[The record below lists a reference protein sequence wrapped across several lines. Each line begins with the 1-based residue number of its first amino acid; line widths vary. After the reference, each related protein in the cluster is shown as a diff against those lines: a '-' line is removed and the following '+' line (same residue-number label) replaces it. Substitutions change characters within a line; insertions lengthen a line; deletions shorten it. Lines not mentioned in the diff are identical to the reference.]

1 MLHLASSTLKIVL
14 SHFIDGPGARPGR
27 RVFAMP
33 REEEGVAI
41 AAGLELA
48 GARPVLI
55 FQDNGIG
62 NLLTALLT
70 LGQPYHL
77 PLLAVVSRRGGL
89 GEYNSMIHTIS
100 ERAEALLD
108 AAGVRWFQLDARTPV
123 EPLDGRDRARMGV
136 RARDA
141 PARVRAGQPDGLVTM
156 ADLDRA
162 DVLRFIDAAAPDSP
176 MVLSLGGIAREMLAV
191 AGRKGNHFISLDAMG
206 QTVPVALGLAL
217 GLERRAGVGQGH
229 RDRGRWLAAD
239 GTCPY

>member
-1 MLHLASSTLKIVL
+1 VTSAGTAAGDAGDRGGAVPASPAGSQQALEQDVLERRSAAVIAGIEAVDPDHILHLASSTLKLVL
-14 SHFIDGPGARPGR
+14 AHFIDGPGARPGR

-48 GARPVLI
+48 GALPTLI

-70 LGQPYHL
+70 LSQPYHL

-108 AAGVRWFQLDARTPV
+108 AAGVRWFQLDGRTPV
-123 EPLDGRDRARMGV
+123 ERWAAEIERAWAFARATHRPVFVLVNLMG
-136 RARDA
+136 
-141 PARVRAGQPDGLVTM
+141 
-156 ADLDRA
+156 
-162 DVLRFIDAAAPDSP
+162 S
-176 MVLSLGGIAREMLAV
+176 
-191 AGRKGNHFISLDAMG
+191 
-206 QTVPVALGLAL
+206 
-217 GLERRAGVGQGH
+217 
-229 RDRGRWLAAD
+229 
-239 GTCPY
+239 